1 MTHAVT
7 YLSSSAASSSSP
19 TTGLRPRH
27 SRAFQKSGPTTCSC
41 FKTRGSDWAVRGA
54 IAAQKLGCFEH
65 YVEAIYVAMWEQER
79 NMGEDSVIFEVVDK
93 AGLDATG
100 LLAAM
105 QDSDV
110 KARLLENTQRSYDR
124 GAFGSPSFFIGDELF
139 FGKDRLR
146 EVEEEIMRQQKQDPK
161 P

>member
-1 MTHAVT
+1 
-7 YLSSSAASSSSP
+7 
-19 TTGLRPRH
+19 
-27 SRAFQKSGPTTCSC
+27 
-41 FKTRGSDWAVRGA
+41 
-54 IAAQKLGCFEH
+54 
-65 YVEAIYVAMWEQER
+65 MWRCGEQER

-110 KARLLENTQRSYDR
+110 KARLLENTPAILRTEAPSVR
-124 GAFGSPSFFIGDELF
+124 PSFFIGDELF

>member
-1 MTHAVT
+1 
-7 YLSSSAASSSSP
+7 
-19 TTGLRPRH
+19 
-27 SRAFQKSGPTTCSC
+27 
-41 FKTRGSDWAVRGA
+41 
-54 IAAQKLGCFEH
+54 
-65 YVEAIYVAMWEQER
+65 MWEQER

>member
-1 MTHAVT
+1 
-7 YLSSSAASSSSP
+7 
-19 TTGLRPRH
+19 
-27 SRAFQKSGPTTCSC
+27 
-41 FKTRGSDWAVRGA
+41 
-54 IAAQKLGCFEH
+54 
-65 YVEAIYVAMWEQER
+65 
-79 NMGEDSVIFEVVDK
+79 VIFEVVDK

>member
-1 MTHAVT
+1 MAFAGIPKKRAYDLLEVRRFIERH
-7 YLSSSAASSSSP
+7 
-19 TTGLRPRH
+19 GL
-27 SRAFQKSGPTTCSC
+27 
-41 FKTRGSDWAVRGA
+41 TRFRRNPHFPVNTLKVMRGA